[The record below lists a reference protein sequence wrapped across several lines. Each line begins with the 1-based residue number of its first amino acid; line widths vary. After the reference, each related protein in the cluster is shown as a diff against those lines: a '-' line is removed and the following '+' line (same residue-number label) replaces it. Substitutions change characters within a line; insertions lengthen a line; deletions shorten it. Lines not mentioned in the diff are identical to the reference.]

1 MNLKP
6 AKLPDVLGMSL
17 QALYDVLER
26 FGAAPGGG
34 FPIDRH

>member
-17 QALYDVLER
+17 QALYDVPER